1 MVDRLAIAALLAVLA
16 GCTTTEDLRRAELDE
31 LSMWL
36 PGQYDNEQQIAAE
49 PGAGH
54 VPRSI
59 SIVPVYAPFLSKNV
73 FFFEERTDDVHRRVV
88 TQRLIALDL
97 NDKQIV
103 QGNFQL
109 TDPDRWRAGIAH
121 PDMFKSLMEA
131 DVRPMQGCEMLWV
144 RDEGKFT
151 AATDPKHCR
160 ISAGGTLGFLD
171 LEMELTSDELTRVER
186 IVNSQGRSVPGTSA
200 GLTEHFRKTGS

>member
-1 MVDRLAIAALLAVLA
+1 MVERLAIAALLAALTA
-16 GCTTTEDLRRAELDE
+16 CTTTEDLRRAELDE

-49 PGAGH
+49 PAAGH
-54 VPRSI
+54 VPRTI
-59 SIVPVYAPFLSKNV
+59 TIVPVYAPFLSKNA

-109 TDPDRWRAGIAH
+109 TDPDRWRAGINH

-171 LEMELTSDELTRVER
+171 LEMELTSDEITRVER
-186 IVNSQGRSVPGTSA
+186 VVNSAGRSVPGTSA